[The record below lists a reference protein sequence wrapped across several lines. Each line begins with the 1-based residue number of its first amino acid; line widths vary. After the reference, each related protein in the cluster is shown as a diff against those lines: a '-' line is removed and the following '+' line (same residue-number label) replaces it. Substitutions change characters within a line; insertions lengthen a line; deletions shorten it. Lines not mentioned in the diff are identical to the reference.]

1 MLGTVGG
8 SASDM
13 KPSRSMAER
22 AATSMPGA
30 SRREYSPLVNASVT
44 LGVAIPQTFIHE
56 PVDAGRIKEFLRH
69 AEALG
74 FASAW
79 VVEQILGSAPSLE
92 SVTLLAYAAAVT
104 ERLRLGSAVL
114 LTALR
119 AILAERGRAAF
130 PIGKRVYVALDRDRS
145 RAGKRLAEW
154 FGAFY
159 GKPALAEDVSVFG
172 DADACVEG
180 LRAVVAAGAGFL
192 MLNPVFD
199 ELDQLERLAADVAP
213 RL

>member
-1 MLGTVGG
+1 MVRRSPSAVELGDGFIGAG
-8 SASDM
+8 SA
-13 KPSRSMAER
+13 
-22 AATSMPGA
+22 ATATFAG
-30 SRREYSPLVNASVT
+30 E
-44 LGVAIPQTFIHE
+44 VAT
-56 PVDAGRIKEFLRH
+56 
-69 AEALG
+69 
-74 FASAW
+74 
-79 VVEQILGSAPSLE
+79 
-92 SVTLLAYAAAVT
+92 
-104 ERLRLGSAVL
+104 
-114 LTALR
+114 LR
-119 AILAERGRAAF
+119 AILAERGRATF

-159 GKPALAEDVSVFG
+159 GQPALAEDVSVFG